1 MKTFYETNST
11 DLIPH
16 SLGQIKVAYS
26 CKTIKFGQE
35 CWERQSPWATSATAH
50 LSDGLAKTGNTD
62 SLYLDFFRI
71 VFRSEQTALMNVLE
85 IVHVGLGKLSF
96 VTDTQL
102 SRHISSTPAFPY
114 RMGSL
119 VR

>member
-35 CWERQSPWATSATAH
+35 CWERQSPWSTSATAH

-71 VFRSEQTALMNVLE
+71 VFRSEQTALMNEVMSSPRQK
-85 IVHVGLGKLSF
+85 GLAYTCYK
-96 VTDTQL
+96 
-102 SRHISSTPAFPY
+102 SSVFTKPTAP
-114 RMGSL
+114 L
-119 VR
+119 L